1 MGSKLSVAYW
11 EQNPD
16 ALLVLSPEGLVLEWN
31 PAAELIFGYKQADVQ
46 GLSLLDLI
54 VPKDRAHEEEA
65 LRAEAVRLGTSVRET
80 VRRRKDGTLVHVS
93 VST

>member
-31 PAAELIFGYKQADVQ
+31 PAAELIFGY
-46 GLSLLDLI
+46 
-54 VPKDRAHEEEA
+54 
-65 LRAEAVRLGTSVRET
+65 
-80 VRRRKDGTLVHVS
+80 
-93 VST
+93 

>member
-31 PAAELIFGYKQADVQ
+31 PAAELIFGYKQADMQ
-46 GLSLLDLI
+46 GAGNGA
-54 VPKDRAHEEEA
+54 PPQGWHAGPRQ
-65 LRAEAVRLGTSVRET
+65 R
-80 VRRRKDGTLVHVS
+80 VHQGGS
-93 VST
+93 